1 MGLMDF
7 SDFLS
12 ATHDKKNPIDVTTV
26 MPQHPTGFMYLDSG
40 CGSYMN
46 VYAENE
52 KPLYTYHNIGFTS
65 GSVNSLLSKSQGGKT
80 TLAIEMA
87 NAIIEPYINPRYY
100 QRFIKENSTPKD
112 KEAVMRGMPFIQ
124 IADTEKTLPL
134 DYVKK
139 LIHCSN
145 KQLKAR
151 VIINPITT
159 DKDLIRLIE
168 GHIKYKVEYMTPTV
182 NPMLDIFGKPIY
194 EYPPTCL
201 IIDSTS
207 QLILEDVDDPTKID
221 SKKDG
226 LAAAYDAATKGPAGA
241 QRAKVISALYSQMVN
256 YAKRYNIIIFSINH
270 INKMP
275 AIMGIPVKQYRGLR
289 AGETIGG
296 GERALYLSASM
307 LRLDVIKSIGYNT
320 STSVNLGDGITGH
333 IANASWIKSKTNSKA
348 NTCQLAFTNINGY
361 DPLLS
366 SLWFGKEK
374 GDLAKKGNF
383 YYVNGHPDLPFTL
396 KNYTEVFGEHPELFS
411 AYYDQLRE
419 QCEPMLDNPDVAL
432 KNEKKLMKDLRDD
445 IHEDYQNGEY
455 DRNTA
460 NDLDDIFSQMVN
472 D

>member
-1 MGLMDF
+1 
-7 SDFLS
+7 
-12 ATHDKKNPIDVTTV
+12 
-26 MPQHPTGFMYLDSG
+26 
-40 CGSYMN
+40 
-46 VYAENE
+46 
-52 KPLYTYHNIGFTS
+52 
-65 GSVNSLLSKSQGGKT
+65 
-80 TLAIEMA
+80 
-87 NAIIEPYINPRYY
+87 
-100 QRFIKENSTPKD
+100 
-112 KEAVMRGMPFIQ
+112 
-124 IADTEKTLPL
+124 
-134 DYVKK
+134 
-139 LIHCSN
+139 
-145 KQLKAR
+145 
-151 VIINPITT
+151 
-159 DKDLIRLIE
+159 
-168 GHIKYKVEYMTPTV
+168 
-182 NPMLDIFGKPIY
+182 
-194 EYPPTCL
+194 
-201 IIDSTS
+201 
-207 QLILEDVDDPTKID
+207 
-221 SKKDG
+221 
-226 LAAAYDAATKGPAGA
+226 
-241 QRAKVISALYSQMVN
+241 
-256 YAKRYNIIIFSINH
+256 
-270 INKMP
+270 
-275 AIMGIPVKQYRGLR
+275 
-289 AGETIGG
+289 
-296 GERALYLSASM
+296 M

-419 QCEPMLDNPDVAL
+419 QCEPMLDNPDIAL